1 MYIITKLT
9 KYRFTLCACSY
20 KYINYNNVISIC
32 PMNNVKMMIRYK
44 KLGNIRKYFIK
55 LFWI

>member
-44 KLGNIRKYFIK
+44 KLENIRKYFIK
-55 LFWI
+55 LF